1 MAVPEKHL
9 TRKYTYADYLE
20 LPDEPRSEI
29 LDGTLYN
36 MTPAPSPRH
45 QDVLGQLY
53 RQFSDYLD
61 GKSCRVYMAPFDV
74 RLLAEDQDDD
84 KIYNVVQPD
93 LSVICDPNKIDDRGC
108 NGSPDLIVEVLSPA
122 TAKKDKGEKLKL
134 YRTAQVKEYW
144 IVDPFNETID
154 VYRFDLGQFPTVY
167 AQEDVIKVGILSE
180 LEVQLHQIFRK

>member
-1 MAVPEKHL
+1 MAVPEKHP

-20 LPDEPRSEI
+20 LPDEPRIEI

-61 GKSCRVYMAPFDV
+61 GKSYRVYMAPFDV
-74 RLLAEDQDDD
+74 RLLSDD
-84 KIYNVVQPD
+84 KPDDEVYNVVQPD
-93 LSVICDPNKIDDRGC
+93 LSVICAPDKIDDRGC

-122 TAKKDKGEKLKL
+122 TAKKDKGEKLRL
-134 YRTAQVKEYW
+134 YRAAQVKEYW
-144 IVDPFNETID
+144 IVDALHETVD
-154 VYRFDLGQFPTVY
+154 VYRFEQSQFPTVY
-167 AQEDVIKVGILSE
+167 AKVDSVPVGILQE
-180 LEVQLHQIFRK
+180 LSIDLHHVFR